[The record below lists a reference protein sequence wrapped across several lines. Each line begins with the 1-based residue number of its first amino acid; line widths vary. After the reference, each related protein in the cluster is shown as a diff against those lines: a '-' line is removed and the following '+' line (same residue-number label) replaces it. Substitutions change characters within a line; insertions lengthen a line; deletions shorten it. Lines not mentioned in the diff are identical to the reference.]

1 MMSVVDDVTNLLNA
15 VGLPVGIT
23 IILMWFIK
31 YQFDNSRSEREEA
44 REDRQ
49 KFDQRMIEG
58 FTEIKLAVEQQN
70 RLISEF
76 LRLK

>member
-1 MMSVVDDVTNLLNA
+1 MMSMFDDITSLLNA

-49 KFDQRMIEG
+49 RFDQKMIEG
-58 FTEIKLAVEQQN
+58 FTEIKVAVEQQN

>member
-1 MMSVVDDVTNLLNA
+1 MSVVDDVTNLLNA

>member
-1 MMSVVDDVTNLLNA
+1 MSVVDDVTNLLNA

-49 KFDQRMIEG
+49 KFDQRMIEW

-70 RLISEF
+70 RLI
-76 LRLK
+76 